1 MSHIILHLRS
11 PASNK
16 GYSSLAGLLAYGYR
30 CVIAFP
36 DASIPVACDR
46 HQPYTVAG
54 TAPDLSPDGY
64 ISLDSLLY
72 FGLWPRSPII
82 DCDSIK
88 GIFAR
93 QLYLTSQ
100 QSFSKQTCFSKLGL
114 SVITPSTPISISQRI
129 SASSS
134 MVHTCTLIPSAW
146 HCFTKEG
153 VTIFMP

>member
-1 MSHIILHLRS
+1 M
-11 PASNK
+11 
-16 GYSSLAGLLAYGYR
+16 SLAGLLAHGYR

-72 FGLWPRSPII
+72 FGLWPRSPIVAFDI
-82 DCDSIK
+82 IK

-93 QLYLTSQ
+93 QDYLTSQ
-100 QSFSKQTCFSKLGL
+100 QFFSRQTCFNKLGL
-114 SVITPSTPISISQRI
+114 SVITPSTPRSINQRI
-129 SASSS
+129 SCSSS
-134 MVHTCTLIPSAW
+134 IVQTCTLIPSAW

-153 VTIFMP
+153 VTIL